1 MGWLKPSLGL
11 HHPIKI
17 RISNYPLNSGVF
29 LEKPTGV
36 QTMKPQSAKK
46 RLKITTPQVRGFYFA
61 HFLPCNTFASQNLIL
76 WVESLLLE
84 RRLEKPC
91 RKR

>member
-1 MGWLKPSLGL
+1 LGWEKPYLGL

-17 RISNYPLNSGVF
+17 QISKYPLNRGVF

-46 RLKITTPQVRGFYFA
+46 RLNITTPQVRGFYFA
-61 HFLPCNTFASQNLIL
+61 HLRSCNTFASQNLIL

-84 RRLEKPC
+84 KRLEKPC
-91 RKR
+91 KKR